1 MINLGVQV
9 TPTGVGAQRA
19 QRRALNSLS
28 GAEIPS
34 VARLRRGPL
43 LATLDL
49 SL

>member
-19 QRRALNSLS
+19 RRRALISLS

-34 VARLRRGPL
+34 VARLRAG
-43 LATLDL
+43 
-49 SL
+49 SLHAALNYA